1 MQQRFNVPA
10 SARTIGGG
18 ALATITLAALT
29 ACGGGGG
36 DNTPATVSTMSFPPA
51 KYGAKL
57 LVTVSGTHLG
67 NLSLTAPGCK
77 NVTRLTTAPT
87 ASSDT
92 TAYFSCTPSGA
103 YTSSISAV
111 TNGTTVDSQPL
122 TVPPPIVQMTV
133 SGGGGG
139 SVNGTIVFKLMGDKA
154 PITVDNFLAYV
165 NSGFYDGADTKGATI
180 FHRVV
185 PGFVVQ
191 GGGFG
196 AATSGTLPA
205 AKATTTAAIPLE
217 LTGGSNVQWTA
228 AMARTADDN
237 SATSQFFF
245 NLADNQLALDKGAN
259 TDGYAVFADV
269 SASAAVI
276 QAIAA
281 ASPCPALLSEGLPL
295 QDGSCVPVP
304 NVTITSASQTQ

>member
-1 MQQRFNVPA
+1 MQQRFNVHAPA
-10 SARTIGGG
+10 RVVGAT
-18 ALATITLAALT
+18 ALAIVALAALT

-36 DNTPATVSTMSFPPA
+36 DSTPATVSSMSVA
-51 KYGAKL
+51 ASKYGAPA
-57 LVTVSGTHLG
+57 LVTISGTHLG
-67 NLSLTAPGCK
+67 NLSLQASGCK
-77 NVTRLTTAPT
+77 NITRLTAAPT
-87 ASSDT
+87 ASTDT
-92 TAYFSCTPSGA
+92 TAYYSCTPSGA
-103 YTSSISAV
+103 YSSSIVAV
-111 TNGTTVDSQPL
+111 SNGATLSTQPL
-122 TVPPPIVQMTV
+122 VVQPPIVTMTV

-139 SVNGTIVFKLMGDKA
+139 SVNGQIVFNLRGNLA

-165 NSGFYDGADTKGATI
+165 NAGFYNGTI

-191 GGGFG
+191 GGGYG

-205 AKATTTAAIPLE
+205 PKATPYAPIALE
-217 LTGGSNVQWTA
+217 LGGGSNLQWTA

-245 NLADNQLALDKGAN
+245 NLVDNHTTLDKNAN

-269 SASAAVI
+269 TASAAVI

-281 ASPCPALLSEGLPL
+281 ASPCPALLANGLPL
-295 QDGSCVPVP
+295 GDGSCVPVP
-304 NVTITSASQTQ
+304 NVTITTATQTQ